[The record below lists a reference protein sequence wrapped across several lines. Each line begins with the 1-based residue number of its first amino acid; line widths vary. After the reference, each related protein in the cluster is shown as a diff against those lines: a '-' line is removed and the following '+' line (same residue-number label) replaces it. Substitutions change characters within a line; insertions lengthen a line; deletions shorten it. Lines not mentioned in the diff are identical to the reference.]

1 MTTWIYN
8 DKDDSPVHIISINE
22 LEQHELSENCKCG
35 IIKSSALLN
44 GEEQHLIIH
53 KCKNDMDNIT
63 LKALHKDADC

>member
-8 DKDDSPVHIISINE
+8 NEDNSPVHIISIDE
-22 LEQHELSENCKCG
+22 LGEHDLSENCKCG
-35 IIKSSALLN
+35 ITKSSAILS

-53 KCKNDMDNIT
+53 KCKNNMDNLT